1 MNTPQFTLQSLFF
14 IVNSFTVAFI
24 TWFVCRMH
32 NSMNSKLDLY
42 MDYMRHV
49 SDRND
54 IVYINQL
61 GALKNRLMKEERY
74 EEAKEV
80 QEMINNELKTFKD
93 NESRGDKYGKRY

>member
-1 MNTPQFTLQSLFF
+1 MNTPQFTLQFLFF

-49 SDRND
+49 SDRN
-54 IVYINQL
+54 
-61 GALKNRLMKEERY
+61 E
-74 EEAKEV
+74 
-80 QEMINNELKTFKD
+80 
-93 NESRGDKYGKRY
+93 